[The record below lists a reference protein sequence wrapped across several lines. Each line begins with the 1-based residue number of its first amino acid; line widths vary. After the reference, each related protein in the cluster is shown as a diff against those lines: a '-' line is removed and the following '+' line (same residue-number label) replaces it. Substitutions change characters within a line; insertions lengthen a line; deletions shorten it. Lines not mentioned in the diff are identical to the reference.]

1 MILSRS
7 RLRLPAAFIACLLL
21 LTGAGE
27 VLGACYCA
35 HRGGP
40 PMEGHGPT
48 HGGVP
53 EDVSAGSAHGHGAG
67 HASLTDGASP
77 LGDPVD
83 GHLDQDSTDDPANS
97 ACRALCA
104 LACST
109 NAGPTPEITERAPDL
124 VSCAAA
130 APAPPVESADMV
142 PPTAR
147 PHILPL
153 SQAPP
158 TTS

>member
-1 MILSRS
+1 MVLSRS
-7 RLRLPAAFIACLLL
+7 RLRLPAAFVTCLLL

-35 HRGGP
+35 HRGGEA
-40 PMEGHGPT
+40 MEGHGPA
-48 HGGVP
+48 HGAVAD
-53 EDVSAGSAHGHGAG
+53 DVSAAGAHGHGAEHRSPAG
-67 HASLTDGASP
+67 TALQLDAVAEHPDEDGTENPASD
-77 LGDPVD
+77 
-83 GHLDQDSTDDPANS
+83 

-104 LACST
+104 LACSS
-109 NAGPTPEITERAPDL
+109 NAGPTPDVTERTPDL
-124 VSCAAA
+124 VTCAAA
-130 APAPPVESADMV
+130 APAPAVESVDMV

>member
-1 MILSRS
+1 MVLTRS
-7 RLRLPAAFIACLLL
+7 RQRLPAAFVTCLLL

-35 HRGGP
+35 HRGGEP
-40 PMEGHGPT
+40 IQGHGPA
-48 HGGVP
+48 HGVVSDEVP
-53 EDVSAGSAHGHGAG
+53 AAGAHGHGAE
-67 HASLTDGASP
+67 HPSSVESSP
-77 LGDPVD
+77 PANAVD
-83 GHLDQDSTDDPANS
+83 GHPDAHGTESPAGS

-104 LACST
+104 LACSS
-109 NAGPTPEITERAPDL
+109 NAGPTQDVTERAPDL

-130 APAPPVESADMV
+130 APAPAVESADMV